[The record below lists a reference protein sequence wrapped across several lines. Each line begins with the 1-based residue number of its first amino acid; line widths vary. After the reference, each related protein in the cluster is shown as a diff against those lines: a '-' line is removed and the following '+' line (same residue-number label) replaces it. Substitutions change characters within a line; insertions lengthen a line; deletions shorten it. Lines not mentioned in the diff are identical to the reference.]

1 MNFSF
6 PFTPQKK
13 YLRYNE
19 RVKAELMNTTS
30 IVERIREIID
40 DENIQQLKEEL
51 NGYHSADLADLF
63 LEMKPEERLL
73 CFKSLDEELAADMV
87 EYLSPQLQVEILGDI
102 DEELASRIISKLP
115 HDSAADVLGD
125 MEEDESETYLDKLPD
140 KFSAEVRELLTYNE
154 DTAGGIMNPIVLT
167 VNVDM
172 TVKDVLQHIRK
183 SAEQDNME
191 LYYVYVVDKQNH
203 LLGVISLRKLLTSPV
218 THKVEDIMITDIV
231 KLHVDDF
238 QDYIADIFMKY
249 QYNALPVVDLYN
261 RLKGMITWDDVQDIV
276 EEETTEE
283 IYTSSG
289 ISTDVVD
296 EDEILSGNILNAIRA
311 RTPWLFITLIGEFVA
326 VHVANHFDH
335 LIHSIPVIAIF
346 MPLLAG
352 LGGNIGTQS
361 ITLMVRGLSTGQ
373 VTLSSAIH
381 HIFREMLVGFSI
393 GALFG
398 MMVMLVTWGWQN
410 SVHLGLVVGAAM
422 MINMTMATAIGTFTP
437 FALKKLKIDPAIAS
451 GPVIATTIDVIG
463 LATYFTLV
471 SLYLVKVW

>member
-1 MNFSF
+1 MLNI
-6 PFTPQKK
+6 
-13 YLRYNE
+13 E
-19 RVKAELMNTTS
+19 NT
-30 IVERIREIID
+30 IERIREIID
-40 DENIQQLKEEL
+40 DENIQQLAEVL
-51 NGYHSADLADLF
+51 NDYHSADLADILPE
-63 LEMKPEERLL
+63 LKPEERLL
-73 CFKSLDEELAADMV
+73 CFNNIDEEKAADMI

-102 DEELASRIISKLP
+102 GEELASRIISKLP

-125 MEEDESETYLDKLPD
+125 MEDDESETYLEKLPD

-154 DTAGGIMNPIVLT
+154 DTAGGIMTPMVMT

-172 TVKDVLQHIRK
+172 TVEEVLSSIRIQ
-183 SAEQDNME
+183 AEQDNMD

-218 THKVEDIMITDIV
+218 DQKVEEIMIKDIV

-249 QYNALPVVDLYN
+249 QYNAMPVVDLYN

-296 EDEILSGNILNAIRA
+296 EDEILSGNIFNAIRA
-311 RTPWLFITLIGEFVA
+311 RTPWLFITLIGEFIA
-326 VHVANHFDH
+326 VKVGNHYSGTLH
-335 LIHSIPVIAIF
+335 AVPIIAIF

-373 VTLSSAIH
+373 VTLSSAFH
-381 HIFREMLVGFSI
+381 HIFREMLVGLFI
-393 GALFG
+393 GTLFG
-398 MMVMLVTWGWQN
+398 LMVAFTTWGWRDN
-410 SVHLGLVVGAAM
+410 VYLGLVVGMSM
-422 MINMTMATAIGTFTP
+422 MINMTMATVIGTFTP
-437 FALKKLKIDPAIAS
+437 FALKSFKIDPAVAS
-451 GPVIATTIDVIG
+451 GPVIATTIDVLG
-463 LATYFTLV
+463 LTVYFTLV
-471 SLYLVKVW
+471 TIFLLKII